1 MASRMRRGR
10 PTSGRRRRGRTT
22 APARRPAGVPPVGG
36 VLAVMALAAWGLLAA
51 CGATGG
57 GGPDGA
63 DAASEDGRSGEVVVF
78 AAASLTDAFEELA
91 ETFSDANPGIEV
103 VLNLAGSQ
111 TLASQIL
118 EGAPADVFAAA
129 NEVQMG
135 VVTDAGEFAND
146 PEVFTANRL
155 AIAVEPG
162 NPLGIDGLEDLAA
175 PDLLLVLPAEEVP
188 AGRYARQALD
198 TAGVAVTPVSLERDV
213 RAARSKVELGEADA
227 SIVYASDIVAADG
240 RVDGVELPVEQNVP
254 AAYPIARLAD
264 APNPEVADEFVAF
277 VLSEQGQ
284 EILADHGF
292 TAP

>member
-10 PTSGRRRRGRTT
+10 PTTGRRRRGRTT

-129 NEVQMG
+129 NEPQMNR
-135 VVTDAGEFAND
+135 VADAGELAAD
-146 PEVFTANRL
+146 PRVFTENRL

-162 NPLGIDGLEDLAA
+162 NPLGITGLDDLADG
-175 PDLLLVLPAEEVP
+175 DLLLVLPAEEVP

-198 TAGVAVTPVSLERDV
+198 AAGVTAQPVSLEQDV

-227 SIVYASDIVAADG
+227 SIVYSSDIVAADG
-240 RVDGVELPVEQNVP
+240 RVDGVELPPEQNVP
-254 AAYPIARLAD
+254 ATYPIARLVD
-264 APNPEVADEFVAF
+264 APNPEVADAF
-277 VLSEQGQ
+277 VDLVLTEQGQ

>member
-1 MASRMRRGR
+1 V
-10 PTSGRRRRGRTT
+10 T
-22 APARRPAGVPPVGG
+22 AV
-36 VLAVMALAAWGLLAA
+36 VLLLAGALLTAA
-51 CGATGG
+51 CTSDADGGASDGSGG
-57 GGPDGA
+57 
-63 DAASEDGRSGEVVVF
+63 GRSGELLVF
-78 AAASLTDAFEELA
+78 AAASATDAFGELA
-91 ETFSDANPGIEV
+91 DAFTDAEPGVEV

-111 TLASQIL
+111 TLASQIV
-118 EGAPADVFAAA
+118 EGAPADVFASA

-135 VVTDAGEFAND
+135 VVADASELATA

-162 NPLGIDGLEDLAA
+162 NPLGIDELDDLSD
-175 PDLLLVLPAEEVP
+175 PQLLLVLPAEEVP

-240 RVDGVELPVEQNVP
+240 RVDGVELPAGQNVP

-264 APNPEVADEFVAF
+264 APNPEVADAFVAF

-284 EILADHGF
+284 QILADHGF